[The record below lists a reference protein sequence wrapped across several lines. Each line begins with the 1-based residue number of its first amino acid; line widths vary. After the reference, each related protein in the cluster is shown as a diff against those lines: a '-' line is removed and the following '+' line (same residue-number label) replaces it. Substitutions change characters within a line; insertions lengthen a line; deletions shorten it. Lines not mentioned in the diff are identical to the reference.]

1 MSKGQRLRHVT
12 VCNYIVFMVFGLC
25 FSDFSFLRALKPI
38 QRSRAEF
45 LTVEE
50 GAKLSER
57 SEFLDPPQANAE

>member
-1 MSKGQRLRHVT
+1 
-12 VCNYIVFMVFGLC
+12 MVFGLC
-25 FSDFSFLRALKPI
+25 FSDFGFLRALKPI